1 MNKIL
6 SALTLAT
13 ALATALAATNA
24 HAQSAPARILGGM
37 LVGSNGMTLY
47 VFDKDEGGKS
57 ACNGKCAENW
67 PPLAALDG
75 DQAVGDLSL
84 ISREDGRKQW
94 AWKGKP
100 VYFWSKDQKPGD
112 TTGDG
117 FNGVWH
123 VAR

>member
-6 SALTLAT
+6 STLT
-13 ALATALAATNA
+13 LATALAATNA